1 MFATT
6 TTTMGLLLPFS
17 LSLSLFTMAA
27 VSSSLSS

>member
-1 MFATT
+1 MFAT
-6 TTTMGLLLPFS
+6 TTTMGLLLSFS